1 MSSLTPPRRP
11 QVSPL
16 PEGLRAETFA
26 PALDAEGAADA
37 RTAAHLRAT
46 MQGFY
51 EPWLSDEEV
60 SRHTETFVADAQR
73 LVGVHLD
80 PASEEPGAAARRR
93 VGFSA
98 DHPAAT
104 FVEFDETL
112 DAGGRGADGPLLD
125 ARLITGVTVD
135 PGFRRRGILAHLMTS
150 SLARAVDDGVPL
162 AALTASEGGI
172 YGRYG
177 FGVAAREA
185 VLRVDLAH
193 SAGTRLQL
201 RGEPSGQVI
210 GADPTAMDE
219 VVDEVFAQFHRRV
232 RGSVDRPAGCRRRA
246 TARWSPRDVTSWDRR
261 LRAAVHV
268 RDDGS
273 IGGYV
278 TFRHAG
284 WETEP
289 STLHIADLVAADAT
303 SHLELWRHLAQR
315 DLVARAELDGASVED
330 VLHAAAVNPRS
341 VQVREVR
348 DVLWVRLLDVARC
361 LQAREWGGDG
371 AFTLRLSDPQGI
383 ADGVY
388 RVEVSGG
395 VAAVEP
401 VADSAAD
408 PVTDQQAD
416 RRPVGPVLSTDVETL
431 GSLYLG
437 DAAVVTM
444 QRAGR
449 LSVADG
455 AAASGGAGDAEG
467 ALRELSAIVDLPT
480 RPFCA
485 THF

>member
-1 MSSLTPPRRP
+1 MNSLTSPRRP
-11 QVSPL
+11 HVSPL
-16 PEGLRAETFA
+16 PDGLRAESFA
-26 PALDAEGAADA
+26 PTLDAEGAADA
-37 RTAAHLRAT
+37 RSAAHLRTT
-46 MQGFY
+46 MHGFY
-51 EPWLSDEEV
+51 GPWLTDEEV
-60 SRHTETFVADAQR
+60 SRHTETFIADAQR
-73 LVGVHLD
+73 QVGVYLD
-80 PASEEPGAAARRR
+80 AESEEPGADARRR

-98 DHPAAT
+98 DHPVAT

-112 DAGGRGADGPLLD
+112 DAGGRGAEGPLLD

-135 PGFRRRGILAHLMTS
+135 PGFRRRGILSHLMTS
-150 SLARAVDDGVPL
+150 SLARAVEDGVPL

-172 YGRYG
+172 YGRFG
-177 FGVAAREA
+177 FGAAVREA
-185 VLRVDLAH
+185 ELRVDLAH
-193 SAGTRLQL
+193 TAGTRLQL

-210 GADPTAMDE
+210 SADPTAMGE
-219 VVDEVFAQFHRRV
+219 VVDEVWAQFHRRV
-232 RGSVDRPAGCRRRA
+232 RGSVDRPLNYLRRA

-273 IGGYV
+273 VGGYV

-289 STLHIADLVAADAT
+289 STLEIADLVAADAT
-303 SHLELWRHLAQR
+303 SHVELWRHLSQR

-330 VLHAAAVNPRS
+330 VLTAAAVNPRS

-348 DVLWVRLLDVARC
+348 DVLWVRLLDVVRC

-371 AFTLRLSDPQGI
+371 VFTLWLSDPLGI

-388 RVEVSGG
+388 RVEVSAG

-401 VADSAAD
+401 VTEQEAGQETA
-408 PVTDQQAD
+408 
-416 RRPVGPVLSTDVETL
+416 GPVLSTDVETL